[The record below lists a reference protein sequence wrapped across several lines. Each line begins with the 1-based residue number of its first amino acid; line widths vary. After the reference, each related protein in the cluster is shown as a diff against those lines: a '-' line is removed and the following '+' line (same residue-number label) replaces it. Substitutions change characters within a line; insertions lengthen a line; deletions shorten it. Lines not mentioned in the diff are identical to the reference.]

1 MKIMKKDGRFSRRD
15 FLKTGPAALAVA
27 AATPAWL
34 SARSVGGSALEYR
47 VLGRTGLRVTTVSLG
62 CMVAPEEIITAAV
75 DRGVNWLDT
84 AHGYKNGQNE
94 GEVGRAMKGRRDSAY
109 ISTKLRAG
117 NKETM
122 KSQIDISLTRLQ
134 TDYVDNLMIH
144 DVRNRAQV
152 FNETNMEVLQ
162 EAKDAGKTRFVGF
175 STHNG
180 MAEAINAAVDAE
192 FYDIILTS
200 FNFSNAN
207 PALLEAVARAHGAG
221 IGIIAMKTQ
230 LGDFPNPQGGLTP
243 HQAALK
249 WVLESEHVTCAV
261 PGTRDFQQLDLNLAV
276 MGERLGYFEGREL
289 ERYALA
295 TAGLRCTDCGNCVA
309 ACPSGVDVRDVRR
322 CAMYLDGYRDPSLAR
337 DSYRQLALNARP
349 CVDCAECTVTCTAAA
364 SALQPILSRTHMQ
377 LA

>member
-1 MKIMKKDGRFSRRD
+1 MKKDGRFSRRD

-34 SARSVGGSALEYR
+34 SARPAGGLALDHR

-62 CMVAPEEIITAAV
+62 CMVAPEEVIAAAV

-84 AHGYKNGQNE
+84 ANGYKNGQNE
-94 GEVGRAMKGRRDSAY
+94 GEVGRVMKGRRDKAY
-109 ISTKLRAG
+109 ISTKIRSG
-117 NKETM
+117 NKEAM
-122 KSQIDISLTRLQ
+122 QSQIETSLTRLQ

-152 FNETNMEVLQ
+152 LNETNMEVLQ
-162 EAKDAGKTRFVGF
+162 EAKAAGKTRFVGF

-180 MAEAINAAVDAE
+180 MAETINAAVDAE
-192 FYDIILTS
+192 IYDVILTS

-207 PALLEAVARAHGAG
+207 PALLEAVAKAHGAG

-230 LGDFPNPQGGLTP
+230 LGDFPNPEGGLTP

-249 WVLESEHVTCAV
+249 WVLENEHITCAV
-261 PGTRDFQQLDLNLAV
+261 PGTRDFQQLDQNLAV

-295 TAGLRCTDCGNCVA
+295 TGELRCTDCGSCQG
-309 ACPSGVDVRDVRR
+309 ACPNGVDVRDIRR
-322 CAMYLDGYRDPSLAR
+322 CAMYLEGYRDAGLAR
-337 DSYRQLALNARP
+337 ESYRQLAVNARP
-349 CVDCAECTVTCTAAA
+349 CLDCAECTVTCTAAGA
-364 SALQPILSRTHMQ
+364 ALHPLLSRTHMQ